1 MCFKLLFDRTEVK
14 TMYTAINGIYENG
27 QVILQEAPPTLQK
40 SKVVVMFI
48 TEEDKATPL
57 TSKGVKLGSLTGK
70 GYSIPNDF
78 NLPLED
84 LKDYM

>member
-1 MCFKLLFDRTEVK
+1 
-14 TMYTAINGIYENG
+14 MYTAINGIYENG
-27 QVILQEAPPTLQK
+27 QVILQEAPPSLQK

-48 TEEDKATPL
+48 TEEDNAAPL

-70 GYSIPNDF
+70 GFAIPDDF

>member
-1 MCFKLLFDRTEVK
+1 
-14 TMYTAINGIYENG
+14 MYTAINGIYENG
-27 QVILQEAPPTLQK
+27 QVILQEPPPTLQK

-48 TEEDKATPL
+48 TEEDKSTPL

-70 GYSIPNDF
+70 GFAIPDDF
-78 NLPLED
+78 NAPLED